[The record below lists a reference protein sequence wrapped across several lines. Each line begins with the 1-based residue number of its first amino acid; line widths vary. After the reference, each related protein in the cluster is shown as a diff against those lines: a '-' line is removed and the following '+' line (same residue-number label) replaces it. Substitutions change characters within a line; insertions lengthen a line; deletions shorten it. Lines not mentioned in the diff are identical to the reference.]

1 MAYGAARNNMI
12 QYHNGYNGPTMA
24 PFQNYQNRPQNVRK
38 SGKHEDEEAGKLFVG
53 GLRYIQIS
61 GCNKV

>member
-12 QYHNGYNGPTMA
+12 QYHNGYNGPAMA

-53 GLRYIQIS
+53 GLR
-61 GCNKV
+61 